1 MKGRDTDMKRLI
13 VAISGATGVQMG
25 ARLLEV
31 LHYMPQVETHLV
43 ISRGAEVIFQQETSI
58 DLEDLKK
65 LADYTYDVDN
75 LAAAISSGSYRTDGM
90 IILPCSMKTLS
101 GLANA
106 YDEDLIVR
114 AADVCLKENRRVVVV
129 PREMPLNRIHC
140 RNLLTAC
147 EAGYVIIPPMLTF
160 YSDYPTAQDQVD
172 HIIGKILMQFDLDY
186 ERFQPWKG

>member
-1 MKGRDTDMKRLI
+1 MKRLI

-25 ARLLEV
+25 ARLVEV
-31 LHYMPQVETHLV
+31 LHRMPQVETHLV
-43 ISRGAEVIFQQETSI
+43 ISQGAEVIFQRETSM
-58 DLEDLKK
+58 DLDQLRA
-65 LADYTYDVDN
+65 LADHSYAADN
-75 LAAAISSGSYRTDGM
+75 LAAAISSGSYSTDGM

-114 AADVCLKENRRVVVV
+114 AADVCLKEGRKVVVV

-147 EAGYVIIPPMLTF
+147 EAGYVILPPMLTF
-160 YSDYPTAQDQVD
+160 YSDYPTTQDQVD
-172 HIIGKILMQFDLDY
+172 HIIGKILMQFGLEYDK
-186 ERFQPWKG
+186 FQPWKG

>member
-31 LHYMPQVETHLV
+31 LHHMPQVETHLV
-43 ISRGAEVIFQQETSI
+43 ISRGAEVIFQRETSI
-58 DLEDLKK
+58 DLEELKK

-75 LAAAISSGSYRTDGM
+75 LAAAISSGSYRTNGM

-114 AADVCLKENRRVVVV
+114 AA
-129 PREMPLNRIHC
+129 
-140 RNLLTAC
+140 
-147 EAGYVIIPPMLTF
+147 PPAP
-160 YSDYPTAQDQVD
+160 SV
-172 HIIGKILMQFDLDY
+172 
-186 ERFQPWKG
+186 